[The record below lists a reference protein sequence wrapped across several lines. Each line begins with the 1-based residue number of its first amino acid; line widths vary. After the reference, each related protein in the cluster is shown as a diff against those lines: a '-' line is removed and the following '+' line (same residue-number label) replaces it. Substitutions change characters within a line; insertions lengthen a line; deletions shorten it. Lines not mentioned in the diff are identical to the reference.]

1 MADNDNLNDEVEV
14 VVQDADVVTVP
25 IDDTLSNSGE
35 AADAKAVGDALALK
49 ADKSELAAAVT
60 VNGQGAD
67 AQGAIIVTAN
77 DTKMSSTDNTTIK
90 AKIEA
95 VDGKTAADIPMS
107 SDPGAQTV
115 AQAIN
120 TGVARAADEIPM
132 SSSDPTT
139 VASAIGTTNGNV
151 TALGTRVTAVEGKTA
166 ADIIYS
172 GAETIKQHVD
182 GLEAG
187 QVKTVYGVGPDASGD
202 ISPKSVPYAENLSS
216 DEMEQVDDTFL
227 QRATGGTL
235 GISGSNAWILRLK
248 GNRVHTGYT
257 AESITM
263 TVTPVPRTAPAAIT
277 AVLDAA
283 TFEAYVETAGT
294 YTLTYDEDD
303 GWSANPTSYG
313 LTISND
319 PVDGDSISIVWDGE
333 NTPVTTV
340 NAVPRETPDA
350 ITATIDRDTFVA
362 YVSTS
367 GTTTLTYT
375 TSWSA
380 DPANYGIT
388 VTGDPINGDV
398 ITVVY
403 VKEVRG
409 TITQADPAALVS
421 TGWNLYDHSEGYA
434 KVVKY
439 STSYGYKIGGAYSAV
454 EFVTEIGGTATS
466 ITPDANGLFTIPS
479 DGYVVV
485 SDGDATTTYV
495 LATWSDWISG
505 PVGGFKAYEY
515 TEVDFST
522 IMSSYFPY
530 GLCKVGTVVD
540 EIDMNAMTAT
550 SRIQRTSYSAENL
563 AAVKAT
569 GRAYEYDENYI
580 WFLRSTP
587 TVSSITI
594 DPEYSCDDHGIEWF
608 DESDVSVQ
616 TEILYGQNLKDK
628 LRRQVVTFTM
638 TIGELQAMGT

>member
-1 MADNDNLNDEVEV
+1 MADNDNLNDEVV
-14 VVQDADVVTVP
+14 VVVEDSDVITVP

-115 AQAIN
+115 AQAIS

-151 TALGTRVTAVEGKTA
+151 TALGSRVTAVEGKTA
-166 ADIIYS
+166 SDIIYS

-182 GLEAG
+182 SMEAG

-202 ISPKSVPYAENLSS
+202 ISPKSVPYAENLAS
-216 DEMEQVDDTFL
+216 DDMEQVDATFL
-227 QRATGGTL
+227 QRSTGGTL
-235 GISGSNAWILRLK
+235 NISGENAWILRLK
-248 GNRVHTGYT
+248 GNRVHTGHT
-257 AESITM
+257 DESIVM
-263 TVTPVPRTAPAAIT
+263 TVTPAPRSAPAAIT
-277 AVLDAA
+277 ASIDNA

-303 GWSANPTSYG
+303 GWDANPASYG
-313 LTISND
+313 ITIAND
-319 PVDGDSISIVWDGE
+319 PVDGDSITVVWDGE
-333 NTPVTTV
+333 NNPVMTV

-350 ITATIDRDTFVA
+350 ITASIDRDTFVS
-362 YVSTS
+362 YVTQS

-375 TSWSA
+375 TEWSA
-380 DPANYGIT
+380 DPAVYGIT

-403 VKEVRG
+403 VKEIPG
-409 TITQADPAALVS
+409 TITQANPLALIS
-421 TGWNLYDHSEGYA
+421 TGWNLYDHSLGYA
-434 KVVKY
+434 KVCKY
-439 STSYGYKIGGAYSAV
+439 STSYGFKAGGNYSAL
-454 EFVTEIGGTATS
+454 EFVEEIGGTATS

-485 SDGDATTTYV
+485 SDGDATTTYI
-495 LATWSDWISG
+495 LATWSNWISG
-505 PVGGFKAYEY
+505 PVGGFKAYEES
-515 TEVDFST
+515 EVDLST

-530 GLCKVGTVVD
+530 GLCKVGNIVD
-540 EIDMNAMTAT
+540 EIDLNAMIAT
-550 SRIQRTSYSAENL
+550 SRIARTGIANL
-563 AAVKAT
+563 DAIKAT
-569 GRAYEYDENYI
+569 GRAYEYDATYVWYE
-580 WFLRSTP
+580 RATP
-587 TVSSITI
+587 TVTSITL

-608 DESDVSVQ
+608 DGSDVGPY

-628 LRRQVVTFTM
+628 LRRDVVTYRM
-638 TIGELQAMGT
+638 TIAELMQMGT